1 MSQNEIRNIIE
12 VALLATE
19 DPLNVERLQALFA
32 KGDLK
37 PDAPTIRAALAE
49 LQQGSTERGVELVEV
64 ASGFRYQVRADY
76 APWVARL
83 WAERPARY
91 SPALL
96 ETLSLIAYR
105 QPVTRGEIED
115 VRGVSVSS
123 SIVRTLM
130 EREWIRVLGHKEVP
144 GRPALYGTT
153 RKFLDDFGL
162 QRLEQLPA
170 LADTRD
176 LDALHADL
184 FSEQERALANA
195 QKEAE

>member
-12 VALLATE
+12 VALLAAE
-19 DPLNVERLQALFA
+19 APLNVERLQTLFA

-37 PDAPTIRAALAE
+37 PDTQAIRAALAA
-49 LQQGSTERGVELVEV
+49 LQEASAERGVELVEV
-64 ASGFRYQVRADY
+64 ASGFRYQVRAEY
-76 APWVARL
+76 APWVGRL

-91 SPALL
+91 SQALL

-115 VRGVSVSS
+115 IRGVSVSS

-170 LADTRD
+170 LADVRD